1 MRREDQVTGVPVGA
15 RPTPG
20 RAAAA
25 ARLAGAPAGEEAVA
39 QRMRDAAHRSRTLT
53 VASPAIAGAAALAVA
68 PAVAPPA
75 PRPDEQPRPRHLRL
89 VPEGLTPAQRRRR
102 ARALLMAGI
111 GAAAM
116 IGLALVYFHVVLAQ
130 RQFALDHLQSQ
141 VQTAQATY
149 QQRRLQVAQ
158 LGSPAQIISRA
169 EGELGMIQP
178 SRVSYLAPA
187 NGSGASTATSGAGGT
202 AQRPLGQTGSSTEPA
217 SQAPAGDAQ
226 WPTIKQQLA
235 GIP

>member
-1 MRREDQVTGVPVGA
+1 MRRQEPESSVPERA

-25 ARLAGAPAGEEAVA
+25 ARLAGAASGEDAVA
-39 QRMRDAAHRSRTLT
+39 ERMRQAARRARSMS
-53 VASPAIAGAAALAVA
+53 VPSPAISGAAALAVA
-68 PAVAPPA
+68 PMNQPQPD
-75 PRPDEQPRPRHLRL
+75 PRPQEQPRPRHLKL

-102 ARALLMAGI
+102 ARFLVMSAI

-130 RQFALDHLQSQ
+130 RQFALDHLQTQ
-141 VQTAQATY
+141 VQKAQATY
-149 QQRRLQVAQ
+149 QQQRLEVAE

-169 EGELGMIQP
+169 EGQLGMIQP
-178 SRVSYLAPA
+178 TSVSYLPPA
-187 NGSGASTATSGAGGT
+187 ATGGSGAAGGSSVKS
-202 AQRPLGQTGSSTEPA
+202 PLGQIGPSVVPA
-217 SQAPAGDAQ
+217 IQAPSGDAD